1 MFFIYNRLLQKLD
14 SQKRAQNE
22 ICAYCNTG
30 FSCKQPDIQYINNSK
45 LKQNKTR
52 QNKKHYNYIFI
63 YHLRNTFW
71 LVSTAVFSAQTH

>member
-52 QNKKHYNYIFI
+52 RDKIKNITITFSYII
-63 YHLRNTFW
+63 
-71 LVSTAVFSAQTH
+71 